1 MMIPEWSDIV
11 YKNDA
16 GEEKVDFKKL
26 RTAFKNSAL
35 EVLDAEICKP
45 ALEHF
50 KLFHDTTP
58 DDKFVS
64 FFFGGNGQKFQ
75 LNYVKKKITPQLLTV
90 LVEFSKKH
98 AMDLYMSEFNFITGK
113 NRKES
118 NVAATNVI
126 TMDLDKKN
134 VDIKKE
140 LPVIQKIC
148 KDNGL
153 KLSAVL
159 SSGRGHYLVF
169 KLDEEYVCA
178 TNATQLNRWKHNYN
192 QICDLFQE
200 YEADYK
206 CKDISR
212 VFRLMGSHNH
222 KDNTVY
228 ETQFIYRSDDTNT
241 YVKIPICK
249 KTIDE
254 KLFENAHSST
264 NSEKKI
270 SKRRQNVTVND
281 DAEYLAL
288 SENTF
293 FRGQNKRRLN
303 DLIHLLHM
311 RADHLGDRHLFL
323 YIIIN
328 QLNVMGTTYKDA
340 LRFILEKV
348 NPKFSLPE
356 SEYEISRQIQSIYK
370 HNKIKKET
378 IDRQPVEYV
387 DNHYRSNTTEWI
399 IKSLRVTDEEQDE
412 LSVLKSKEK
421 LAKLR
426 QERRLAKLRQHT
438 QNKKDAEI
446 SAINKLA
453 ETYSVEEIA
462 ERVNLTTASVYKK
475 LNKTPKQIQMEKENA
490 EILRLKQ
497 VGKSISDI
505 SEEVGLSYAVVKKR
519 LQRMQNV
526 KEETTQDTEVRPES
540 TVNNSFTPETTLV
553 SFKDLETKLAS
564 LYAPSPPNTTK

>member
-1 MMIPEWSDIV
+1 
-11 YKNDA
+11 
-16 GEEKVDFKKL
+16 
-26 RTAFKNSAL
+26 
-35 EVLDAEICKP
+35 
-45 ALEHF
+45 
-50 KLFHDTTP
+50 
-58 DDKFVS
+58 
-64 FFFGGNGQKFQ
+64 
-75 LNYVKKKITPQLLTV
+75 
-90 LVEFSKKH
+90 
-98 AMDLYMSEFNFITGK
+98 
-113 NRKES
+113 
-118 NVAATNVI
+118 
-126 TMDLDKKN
+126 
-134 VDIKKE
+134 
-140 LPVIQKIC
+140 
-148 KDNGL
+148 
-153 KLSAVL
+153 
-159 SSGRGHYLVF
+159 
-169 KLDEEYVCA
+169 
-178 TNATQLNRWKHNYN
+178 
-192 QICDLFQE
+192 
-200 YEADYK
+200 
-206 CKDISR
+206 
-212 VFRLMGSHNH
+212 
-222 KDNTVY
+222 
-228 ETQFIYRSDDTNT
+228 
-241 YVKIPICK
+241 
-249 KTIDE
+249 
-254 KLFENAHSST
+254 
-264 NSEKKI
+264 
-270 SKRRQNVTVND
+270 
-281 DAEYLAL
+281 
-288 SENTF
+288 
-293 FRGQNKRRLN
+293 
-303 DLIHLLHM
+303 M

-323 YIIIN
+323 YVIIN

-340 LRFILEKV
+340 LKFILEKV

-438 QNKKDAEI
+438 QNKKDAER

-540 TVNNSFTPETTLV
+540 TVSNSFTPETTLV

-564 LYAPSPPNTTK
+564 LYTPSPPNTTK